1 MCLTHPIST
10 SPLVTTPIHLRRLAR
25 RFDDDDFTGLGFFPE
40 GLTPVLSSISISLF
54 SCGSVLQ
61 LTAWFWF
68 PVLPTLD
75 RCPFPRSHFLKQLA
89 GVIKSGN
96 SMTRFKTG
104 AFRPGLPVQRASVLH
119 RKREIET
126 VRVDNETIQRHVD
139 IAFDRV
145 CVLKMESL
153 VLKELAWSLNSVVP
167 HTYIPRLLTLLGFQG
182 EEFSRLLGRSHVYAL
197 SILYDVNFVR
207 WAPSVVVRKPNHR
220 DTDGRKTSSPPP
232 PPP

>member
-1 MCLTHPIST
+1 MLEGKRKQSVGSLHKVEAGTLRAILVEGIVKNQFVFGLNVITT
-10 SPLVTTPIHLRRLAR
+10 SLAVR
-25 RFDDDDFTGLGFFPE
+25 YLDRFLGSNRFD
-40 GLTPVLSSISISLF
+40 V
-54 SCGSVLQ
+54 Q
-61 LTAWFWF
+61 
-68 PVLPTLD
+68 
-75 RCPFPRSHFLKQLA
+75 
-89 GVIKSGN
+89 
-96 SMTRFKTG
+96 
-104 AFRPGLPVQRASVLH
+104 PVQGWVYHLVANACQTIAV
-119 RKREIET
+119 KFQET

>member
-1 MCLTHPIST
+1 MLEEKRKQSIGSLHKVEAATLRAILVEGIVKNQFVFGLNVITT
-10 SPLVTTPIHLRRLAR
+10 SLAVR
-25 RFDDDDFTGLGFFPE
+25 YLDRFLGSNRFD
-40 GLTPVLSSISISLF
+40 V
-54 SCGSVLQ
+54 Q
-61 LTAWFWF
+61 
-68 PVLPTLD
+68 
-75 RCPFPRSHFLKQLA
+75 
-89 GVIKSGN
+89 
-96 SMTRFKTG
+96 
-104 AFRPGLPVQRASVLH
+104 PVQGWVYHLVANACQTIAV
-119 RKREIET
+119 KFQET

>member
-1 MCLTHPIST
+1 MLEGKRKQSIGSLHKVEAATLRAILVEGIVKNQFVFGLNVITT
-10 SPLVTTPIHLRRLAR
+10 SLAVR
-25 RFDDDDFTGLGFFPE
+25 YLDRFLGSNRFD
-40 GLTPVLSSISISLF
+40 V
-54 SCGSVLQ
+54 Q
-61 LTAWFWF
+61 
-68 PVLPTLD
+68 
-75 RCPFPRSHFLKQLA
+75 
-89 GVIKSGN
+89 
-96 SMTRFKTG
+96 
-104 AFRPGLPVQRASVLH
+104 PVQGWVYHLVANACQTIAV
-119 RKREIET
+119 KFQET

-207 WAPSVVVRKPNHR
+207 WAPSVVENQPPGH
-220 DTDGRKTSSPPP
+220 TDGRPPDPPP
-232 PPP
+232 

>member
-1 MCLTHPIST
+1 MLEEKRKQSIGSLHKVEAGTLRAILVEGIVKNQFVFGLNVITT
-10 SPLVTTPIHLRRLAR
+10 SLAVR
-25 RFDDDDFTGLGFFPE
+25 YLDRFLGSNRFD
-40 GLTPVLSSISISLF
+40 V
-54 SCGSVLQ
+54 Q
-61 LTAWFWF
+61 
-68 PVLPTLD
+68 
-75 RCPFPRSHFLKQLA
+75 
-89 GVIKSGN
+89 
-96 SMTRFKTG
+96 
-104 AFRPGLPVQRASVLH
+104 PVQGWVYHLVANACQTIAV
-119 RKREIET
+119 KFQET